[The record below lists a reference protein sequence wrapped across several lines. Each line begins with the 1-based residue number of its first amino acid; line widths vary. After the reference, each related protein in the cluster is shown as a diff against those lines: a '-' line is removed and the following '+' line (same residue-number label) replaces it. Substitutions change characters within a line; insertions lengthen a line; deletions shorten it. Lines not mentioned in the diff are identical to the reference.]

1 MIQPNIVKDNPNNS
15 AAILEFDRIQA
26 MLNEYVCTD
35 GGRQAVKAMSPI
47 LEEIKL
53 TAALRE
59 TREAE
64 ILMENLGT
72 PPMTAMD
79 GIEEMT
85 ELAVIGGCLTAEQ
98 LESVGISLTGVR
110 RLKTYL
116 ERGKAYDLSL
126 PYYNENLN
134 AMDDLREE
142 IVRVIKGGRIDD
154 YASKLLK
161 SLRSDIELTENK
173 MREKA
178 DAVMRANKSAMSDS
192 FSVMR
197 SGHLCVPVKKADKFK
212 IPGSVIAQSAS
223 GGTLFIEPVAVAR
236 FSEELQ
242 YLKLDEENEERR
254 ILYELT
260 AILAEA
266 HDTMLQNIRMI
277 ERLDFMFAKGRL
289 SMAMEAVA
297 PQINTDRHIN
307 IVNGRHPLIPK
318 EKCVPLNVR
327 LGCARRDLQGDAHD
341 PQTSGSGAHVSSEK
355 IQDPQGAGSNF
366 LSDFD
371 PDECIRGLII
381 TGPNTGGKTVA
392 IKTVGLLCM
401 MAQCGLHVPC
411 ESAQLCMNNQILC
424 DIGDNQNMT
433 ENLSTFSAHIT
444 NVLDILKRAGRESLV
459 LMDELGSGTD
469 PTEGMGIA
477 VAVLEELRRSGALY
491 MVTTHYPEIKAYAND
506 TPGVVNARMLFDR
519 ESLQP
524 LYQLEMGAAGDSC
537 AFYIAAR
544 LGMPESMLK
553 AARQAAYGAGEAKT
567 DHNRENI
574 SHGRNSSGEIN
585 MARSASNPGTWQNA
599 QTSGTRPSFP
609 GKKQPSPSIKKRPAP
624 AASGE
629 KLPQFAIGDSVM
641 VYPEKKLGIVY
652 RPVNDKGMLCV
663 QIQGKKV
670 WLNHKRVRLHVAAK
684 ELYPAD
690 YDFSIIF
697 DSVRE
702 RKVHHEMERKYVEE
716 ILETEDQ

>member
-1 MIQPNIVKDNPNNS
+1 MIQTNIVKDNPNNS

-35 GGRQAVKAMSPI
+35 GARQAVKAMAPI
-47 LEEIKL
+47 LDEIKL

-64 ILMENLGT
+64 ILMENMGT

-85 ELAVIGGCLTAEQ
+85 ELAAIGGCLTAEQ
-98 LESVGISLTGVR
+98 LESVGVSLTGVR
-110 RLKTYL
+110 RLKSYL

-126 PYYNENLN
+126 PYYNENLD

-142 IVRVIKGGRIDD
+142 IVRIIRGGRIDD

-242 YLKLDEENEERR
+242 YLRLDEENEERR

-260 AILAEA
+260 GILAEA

-277 ERLDFMFAKGRL
+277 ERLDFMFARGRL

-297 PQINTDRHIN
+297 PRINTDRHIS

-327 LGCARRDLQGDAHD
+327 LGCAFHDLPGGVDD
-341 PQTSGSGAHVSSEK
+341 PQNSGSASREKSGA
-355 IQDPQGAGSNF
+355 
-366 LSDFD
+366 
-371 PDECIRGLII
+371 DECIRGLII

-411 ESAQLCMNNQILC
+411 ESADLCMNNQILC

-444 NVLDILKRAGRESLV
+444 NVLDILKRAGQESLV

-524 LYQLEMGAAGDSC
+524 LYRLEMGAAGDSC

-544 LGMPESMLK
+544 LGMPETMLE
-553 AARQAAYGAGEAKT
+553 AARRAAYGAGEAKS
-567 DHNRENI
+567 E
-574 SHGRNSSGEIN
+574 RNCEYSGH
-585 MARSASNPGTWQNA
+585 ARSAADSGAHRNGRPAMA
-599 QTSGTRPSFP
+599 QPSSP
-609 GKKQPSPSIKKRPAP
+609 GKKQPSPSVKKRPAP
-624 AASGE
+624 ASLGE
-629 KLPQFAIGDSVM
+629 KLPHFSIGDSVM

-652 RPVNDKGMLCV
+652 RPVNDKGVLCV

-670 WLNHKRVRLHVAAK
+670 WLNHKRVRLHVAAEK
-684 ELYPAD
+684 LYPAD
-690 YDFSIIF
+690 YDFSIVF

-702 RKVHHEMERKYVEE
+702 RKLHHEMERKYVEE
-716 ILETEDQ
+716 ILETEDQRRSDT

>member
-1 MIQPNIVKDNPNNS
+1 MIQTNIVKDNPNNS

-26 MLNEYVCTD
+26 MLNEYVCTE
-35 GGRQAVKAMSPI
+35 GARQAIQAMAPI
-47 LEEIKL
+47 LDEIKL

-85 ELAVIGGCLTAEQ
+85 ELAAIGGCLTAEQ
-98 LESVGISLTGVR
+98 LENVGVSLTGVR
-110 RLKTYL
+110 RLKSYL

-126 PYYNENLN
+126 PYYNENLD

-142 IVRVIKGGRIDD
+142 IVRTIRGGRIDD

-223 GGTLFIEPVAVAR
+223 GGTLFIEPVAVAK

-242 YLKLDEENEERR
+242 YLRLDEENEERR

-260 AILAEA
+260 GILAEA

-297 PQINTDRHIN
+297 PRINTDRRIN

-318 EKCVPLNVR
+318 EKCVPLNVQ
-327 LGCARRDLQGDAHD
+327 LGCIAQELLGKPHD
-341 PQTSGSGAHVSSEK
+341 PQAPERAHQKRTGA
-355 IQDPQGAGSNF
+355 
-366 LSDFD
+366 
-371 PDECIRGLII
+371 DECIRGLII

-411 ESAQLCMNNQILC
+411 ESAELCMNNQILC

-444 NVLDILKRAGRESLV
+444 NVLDILKRAGQESLV

-524 LYQLEMGAAGDSC
+524 LYRLEMGAAGDSC

-544 LGMPESMLK
+544 LGMPESMLE
-553 AARQAAYGAGEAKT
+553 AARQAAYGAEA
-567 DHNRENI
+567 
-574 SHGRNSSGEIN
+574 RNAAN
-585 MARSASNPGTWQNA
+585 PAASNAANPAARNNTNSTAAPVAHNA
-599 QTSGTRPSFP
+599 ANSAARQDGRRFAPHQSAPE
-609 GKKQPSPSIKKRPAP
+609 KKAPSPSIKKRPVP
-624 AASGE
+624 ATSRE
-629 KLPQFAIGDSVM
+629 KLPQYAIGDSVM

-652 RPVNDKGMLCV
+652 RPINDKGALCV

-684 ELYPAD
+684 DLYPAD
-690 YDFSIIF
+690 YDFSIVF

-702 RKVHHEMERKYVEE
+702 RKLHHEMERKYVEE
-716 ILETEDQ
+716 VLETEDPNRAPM